1 MKRLFSVL
9 REKRGMT
16 LIEMV
21 VGAGL
26 LCVVIGIFS
35 ASMRPA
41 AEVTRRTQ
49 ELNNAEFIADDLLET
64 IRSEVETAVGS
75 IKCYPDIG
83 SVLTSTGAS
92 TGAVIEFRSERDM
105 YVLLGADGCPET
117 TVKAGSGAGSVSE
130 KIDPGFLVERYYKQ
144 ETDGYYYAEG
154 KTGEPTYVSRGVAKV
169 YAEGFYMGLRAE
181 TSFEIDTS
189 GRFVTATVTICRE
202 KDGTRT
208 ALFTDSQ
215 VIDLRYKPV
224 LNTTTHTARQ
234 KNTADG

>member
-9 REKRGMT
+9 RERRGMT

-35 ASMRPA
+35 ASLRPA

-49 ELNNAEFIADDLLET
+49 ELNSAELIADDLLET
-64 IRSEVETAVGS
+64 IRSEVETAVTS
-75 IKCYPDIG
+75 IKCYTDTDHVLSETG
-83 SVLTSTGAS
+83 SSTGS
-92 TGAVIEFRSERDM
+92 VIEFRNERDM

-117 TVKAGSGAGSVSE
+117 TVTAGNGAGSVSE
-130 KIDPGFLVERYYKQ
+130 AIASGFLAERYYKQ
-144 ETDGYYYAEG
+144 ETNGYWYADADGKA
-154 KTGEPTYVSRGVAKV
+154 VSRGVSMV
-169 YAEGFYMGLRAE
+169 YPKGFYMGLKAE
-181 TSFEIDTS
+181 TSFEIDS
-189 GRFVTATVTICRE
+189 GGFVTATVTICRE

-215 VIDLRYKPV
+215 VIDLRYRPA
-224 LNTTTHTARQ
+224 LNTNRTARQ
-234 KNTADG
+234 KSATDG

>member
-9 REKRGMT
+9 RERRGMT

-35 ASMRPA
+35 ASLRPA

-49 ELNNAEFIADDLLET
+49 ELNSAELIADNLLET
-64 IRSEVETAVGS
+64 IRSEVETAETS
-75 IKCYPDIG
+75 IKCYTDSDHILSETG
-83 SVLTSTGAS
+83 SSTGS
-92 TGAVIEFRSERDM
+92 VIEFQSNRR
-105 YVLLGADGCPET
+105 YQLIGADGCPPTHIKKGNTISED
-117 TVKAGSGAGSVSE
+117 TVEVKNGY
-130 KIDPGFLVERYYKQ
+130 LCERYYTA
-144 ETDGYYYAEG
+144 ETAGYYYAEG
-154 KTGEPTYVSRGVAKV
+154 NTDEPTYISRGVAKV
-169 YAEGFYMGLRAE
+169 YTEGFYMGFRAE

-224 LNTTTHTARQ
+224 LNTTTQTAHQ
-234 KNTADG
+234 KSAADG

>member
-49 ELNNAEFIADDLLET
+49 ELNSAELIADNLLET
-64 IRSEVETAVGS
+64 IRSEVETAETS
-75 IKCYPDIG
+75 IKCYTDSDHILSETG
-83 SVLTSTGAS
+83 SNTGS
-92 TGAVIEFRSERDM
+92 VIEFQSNRR
-105 YVLLGADGCPET
+105 YKLIGADGCPPTHIKKGNTISED
-117 TVKAGSGAGSVSE
+117 TVEVKNGY
-130 KIDPGFLVERYYKQ
+130 LCERYYTA
-144 ETDGYYYAEG
+144 ETDGYYYADTDG
-154 KTGEPTYVSRGVAKV
+154 KAISRGVAKV
-169 YAEGFYMGLRAE
+169 YTEGFYMGFRAE

-224 LNTTTHTARQ
+224 LNTTTQTARQ
-234 KNTADG
+234 KSAADG

>member
-49 ELNNAEFIADDLLET
+49 ELNSAELIADNLLET

-83 SVLTSTGAS
+83 SVLTSTGDL
-92 TGAVIEFRSERDM
+92 TGAVIEFRNERDM

-144 ETDGYYYAEG
+144 ETDGYYYADADG
-154 KTGEPTYVSRGVAKV
+154 KAISRGVAKV
-169 YAEGFYMGLRAE
+169 YTEGFYMGFRAE
-181 TSFEIDTS
+181 TSFEIASDGS
-189 GRFVTATVTICRE
+189 YVTATVTICRE

-234 KNTADG
+234 KDTADG